1 MKMSTLE
8 LSSILKKE
16 NFDKIN
22 KMLDEK
28 KLSLE
33 NAVVLLKCIGY
44 CKEVANIWSHCFNES
59 SLNERFA
66 GKIIEEQKKEE
77 KNEKL
82 LIDLCECYLMLHNC
96 IGITSKE
103 IVSISVPCL
112 LKVALNKEKSEETRK
127 EVEMALLALRNIDK
141 FTYLMEK
148 LFLSEIK
155 EIIQY
160 HQEQRNLTRIAYQS
174 AWQFLMCRSLGD
186 ELFKRVIENEL
197 HFGREVIRE
206 LEELNALVDWKR
218 KDKEEKTNEEILI
231 KRWLKVLYKCRCY
244 FYMMLKEEFVEL
256 LELVTRLYRETK
268 DCDYSMRKLC
278 VSLLE
283 LLTDENIISDSVVS
297 ESGVVGI
304 VLEELQE
311 PTLDHDIIVFCL
323 GILSTFSLRLN
334 KWTDKE
340 LAKAEWKKI
349 QIGMF
354 EKMEEEGYEDY
365 ITSFHE
371 TLSLISS
378 RVWRRIFKK
387 SFDYYIN
394 I

>member
-1 MKMSTLE
+1 
-8 LSSILKKE
+8 
-16 NFDKIN
+16 
-22 KMLDEK
+22 
-28 KLSLE
+28 
-33 NAVVLLKCIGY
+33 
-44 CKEVANIWSHCFNES
+44 
-59 SLNERFA
+59 
-66 GKIIEEQKKEE
+66 
-77 KNEKL
+77 
-82 LIDLCECYLMLHNC
+82 MLHNC

-103 IVSISVPCL
+103 IVLISVPYL

-141 FTYLMEK
+141 FTYLKEK
-148 LFLSEIK
+148 LYLSEIK

-160 HQEQRNLTRIAYQS
+160 HQEQRNLTRLAYQS
-174 AWQFLMCRSLGD
+174 AWQFLMYRFLSD

-218 KDKEEKTNEEILI
+218 KDKEEKTKEEILI

-244 FYMMLKEEFVEL
+244 FYMMLKEEFVKL
-256 LELVTRLYRETK
+256 LELVTRLYWETK

-278 VSLLE
+278 ITLLKF
-283 LLTDENIISDSVVS
+283 LTDENITSDSVVS
-297 ESGVVGI
+297 ESGVVDIALG
-304 VLEELQE
+304 ELQE
-311 PTLDHDIIVFCL
+311 PTLDHGIIEICL
-323 GILSTFSLRLN
+323 RILSILSVRLN

-371 TLSLISS
+371 TLSLLST
-378 RVWRRIFKK
+378 RIWLRIYEK